1 MLKELLEKKT
11 EEDYAEDI
19 IDVKKFEKLLK
30 KVYKF
35 GDENLVSGF
44 AHEVVL
50 VYLEKAI
57 KDCKKFDTSD

>member
-19 IDVKKFEKLLK
+19 KDVKKFEKLLK
-30 KVYKF
+30 KVYEF

-50 VYLEKAI
+50 VHLEKAI